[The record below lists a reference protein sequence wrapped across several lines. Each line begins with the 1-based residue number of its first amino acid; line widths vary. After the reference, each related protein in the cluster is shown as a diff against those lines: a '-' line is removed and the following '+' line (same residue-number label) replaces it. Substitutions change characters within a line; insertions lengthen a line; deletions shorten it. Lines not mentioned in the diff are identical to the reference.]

1 MQAVFNM
8 TIVIRSDNRGL
19 LDLRSYIQVSH
30 KVNEFRKLK
39 VYVVKTS
46 YKYIVDSDSKTEV
59 KYKRSS
65 CFDQC

>member
-19 LDLRSYIQVSH
+19 LDWRSYIQVSH

-46 YKYIVDSDSKTEV
+46 YKYIVDSDSKREV